1 MIIDRLGRQ
10 FKNLRVSLTAACN
23 YACTYCVPDG
33 KKLLPLSEEL
43 NGEQLFH
50 AVRLLVTAAG
60 ITRLRITGGEPL
72 LSKKFDEFL
81 RGVMSLGLEDVAITT
96 NGQLLPKYM
105 PVIRETGL
113 RRINISLD
121 TLDADKFR
129 SIARSGDLATVLHG
143 IDLALDAGLK
153 VKVNTVPVRGA
164 NGDQILPLLD
174 YCLDRDIEL
183 RYIELMNM
191 GHLKYNNQYA
201 EQYIGMDELLST
213 IGGKYEVTRTDAPID
228 STSIRFIIPGR
239 GVFGIIA
246 NESDPFCRTCSRL
259 RISSNGHLYG
269 CLSNTKHYD
278 LRPLLEEP
286 DDYAFQMLQPI
297 LRNAMADKQS
307 VAFTGETTV
316 MKFIS
321 ARLAAVKFKYLLYN
335 KNAMPH
341 QRCRSMENGWHLPRR
356 TVEVETMT
364 FLLWIFNLES
374 SVK

>member
-43 NGEQLFH
+43 NGEQLFQ
-50 AVRLLVTAAG
+50 AVRLLVEAAG
-60 ITRLRITGGEPL
+60 ITRIRITGGEPL

-81 RGVMSLGLEDVAITT
+81 RGVMSLHLEDVAITT
-96 NGQLLPKYM
+96 NGQLLPNYM
-105 PVIRETGL
+105 PLIRETRL
-113 RRINISLD
+113 KRINISLD
-121 TLDADKFR
+121 TLDGAKFR
-129 SIARSGDLATVLHG
+129 SIARSGDLKTVLEG
-143 IDLALDAGLK
+143 IEMALEAGLR
-153 VKVNTVPVRGA
+153 VKINTVPVRGA
-164 NGDQILPLLD
+164 NEDQLLPLLD

-191 GHLKYNNQYA
+191 GHLKYSNQYTD
-201 EQYIGMDELLST
+201 QYIGMDELLDMV
-213 IGGKYEVTRTDAPID
+213 GEKYEVRKTEAPID
-228 STSIRFIIPGR
+228 STSVRFEIPGR

-278 LRPLLEEP
+278 LRHLLDLP
-286 DDYAFQMLQPI
+286 DEIAFYTLQPI

-316 MKFIS
+316 MKFI
-321 ARLAAVKFKYLLYN
+321 
-335 KNAMPH
+335 
-341 QRCRSMENGWHLPRR
+341 GG
-356 TVEVETMT
+356 
-364 FLLWIFNLES
+364 
-374 SVK
+374 